1 MFCMLTRHLSQGLPQ
16 VGILPP
22 QTADN
27 RSLLR
32 FEPFSEEP
40 LWLISGRGHLN
51 HLLPNITRDSTKKRY
66 ILGVAKYMIS
76 KINIQNGSIF
86 VFFQLLLSAKCRMVN
101 TLNWTKALLLI
112 AVQRRGKPSCN
123 CIYDIKR
130 AHK

>member
-1 MFCMLTRHLSQGLPQ
+1 MLTRHLSQGLPQ

-86 VFFQLLLSAKCRMVN
+86 VFFPAVAISKMQNGKHTELDQSFASNSSSEER
-101 TLNWTKALLLI
+101 KALLQL
-112 AVQRRGKPSCN
+112 
-123 CIYDIKR
+123 
-130 AHK
+130 HL